1 MSAKEYIQNKL
12 RGKKDNPDPQSE
24 TVKQA
29 EDMEVL
35 PSETPA
41 AVPALVEKST
51 VVAINRVAKVVK
63 GGKRFSFSV
72 LVVVGDGRGNVGV
85 SIGKAKEIQLA
96 IRKAEAHARKNMIHF
111 PLVQTTIPHEVIGE
125 FGAGRVWMKPAA
137 PGSGVIAGG
146 GVRSVLDAGGV
157 RDVLTKSL
165 GSSNP
170 FNTVYATIEGL
181 KALRTK
187 EDVAKLRGK

>member
-12 RGKKDNPDPQSE
+12 KSKKDDPNPQSK
-24 TVKQA
+24 TVKQT
-29 EDMEVL
+29 EEMESS
-35 PSETPA
+35 PEKTITA
-41 AVPALVEKST
+41 QAVEKST

-72 LVVVGDGRGNVGV
+72 LVVVGDGTGNVGV
-85 SIGKAKEIQLA
+85 SIGKAKEIQVA

-111 PLVQTTIPHEVIGE
+111 PLVQATIPHEVIGR

-146 GVRSVLDAGGV
+146 GVRSVLDASGV
-157 RDVLTKSL
+157 RDILTKSL

-181 KALRTK
+181 KQLRTK
-187 EDVAKLRGK
+187 EEVAKLRGK